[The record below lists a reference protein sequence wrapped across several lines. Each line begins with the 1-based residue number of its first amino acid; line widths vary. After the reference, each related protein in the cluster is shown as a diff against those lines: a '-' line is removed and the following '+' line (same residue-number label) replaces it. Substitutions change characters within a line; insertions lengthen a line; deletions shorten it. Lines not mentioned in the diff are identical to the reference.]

1 MRDRVHLFA
10 VSLFVLFLELAAIR
24 WFPAQVLFLTFFTNT
39 VLLACFLGMSIGCL
53 AADRPRHYIAW
64 TPALLAI
71 ALGAARGIE
80 WWRERSGAA
89 FGVGNVASP
98 QLVFF
103 GTESRSGDPSQ
114 FVLPIELV
122 AGVLSQEEG
131 TGTASEKGP
140 YANPETP
147 LMRPIVASR
156 YDRVLVTATWPCG
169 APQTSARSFADV
181 SGDRESR
188 ARLERESGRRPRSS
202 HLR

>member
-10 VSLFVLFLELAAIR
+10 VSLLVLFLELAAIR

-53 AADRPRHYIAW
+53 AADRPRNYVAW

-103 GTESRSGDPSQ
+103 GTESRAGDPSQ
-114 FVLPIELV
+114 FVLPIEVV
-122 AGVLSQEEG
+122 AGVLF
-131 TGTASEKGP
+131 
-140 YANPETP
+140 
-147 LMRPIVASR
+147 
-156 YDRVLVTATWPCG
+156 VLVALAMLGPG
-169 APQTSARSFADV
+169 QQMGRALARV
-181 SGDRESR
+181 PSR
-188 ARLERESGRRPRSS
+188 IEAYTVNIAGSLVGVLLFMLGSRL
-202 HLR
+202 